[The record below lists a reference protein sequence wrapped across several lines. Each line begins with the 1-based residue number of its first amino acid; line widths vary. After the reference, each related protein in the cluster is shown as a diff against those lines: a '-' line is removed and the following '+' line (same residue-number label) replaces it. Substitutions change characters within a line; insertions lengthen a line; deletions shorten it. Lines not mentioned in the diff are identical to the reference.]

1 MKECPRIKIIKEVDY
16 MANVIINKETCIGC
30 GLCVKDCS
38 RNAIIL
44 VNEKAAVDLDLC
56 NECSHCVAVC
66 PEASVSMPDYD
77 DEIFEYDADKLSL
90 DPDNFLY
97 FQKFRR
103 SIRQFKDKDVEQ
115 DKLDKIIEAGRYSP
129 TASNRQLNRYIIIRD
144 KIDEVRDMAIKALY
158 DMANDTSLDMGGWS
172 SYQKAWIQMY
182 SDYKEK
188 NIDRLFFNAPQI
200 IVIVSEDK
208 AGFAEVN
215 GGLAA
220 SRMELQAN
228 SMGLGVCYIG
238 FFKRAVQYNSKIRE
252 SMGMKDDED
261 FILSFV
267 LGYPNVKYQRTI
279 NRKKADVRFI

>member
-1 MKECPRIKIIKEVDY
+1 
-16 MANVIINKETCIGC
+16 MANVIINKKTCIGC

-38 RNAIIL
+38 RNAIAL
-44 VNEKAAVDLDLC
+44 VNRKAEVDLDLC
-56 NECSHCVAVC
+56 NECCHCVAVC
-66 PEASVSMPDYD
+66 PEVSVSMPDYD
-77 DEIFEYDADKLSL
+77 SDEILEYDADKLYL

-103 SIRQFKDKDVEQ
+103 SIRQFKNKVIEP
-115 DKLDKIIEAGRYSP
+115 DKLNKIIESGRYSP

-144 KIDEVRDMAIKALY
+144 KIDEVRDMTIKALY
-158 DMANDTSLDMGGWS
+158 DMANDSNLDLGGRS
-172 SYQKAWIQMY
+172 GYQKAWIQMY
-182 SDYKEK
+182 NDYKEK

-228 SMGLGVCYIG
+228 ALGLGVCYIG
-238 FFKRAVQYNSKIRE
+238 FFKRAVQYNGRIKELI
-252 SMGMKDDED
+252 GMKDDEE
-261 FILSFV
+261 FILSFA
-267 LGYPNVKYQRTI
+267 LGYPNVKYQRSI
-279 NRKKADVRFI
+279 NRRTPDVRYI

>member
-1 MKECPRIKIIKEVDY
+1 
-16 MANVIINKETCIGC
+16 MANVLINKETCIGC

-38 RNAIIL
+38 RNAIALI
-44 VNEKAAVDLDLC
+44 NEKAAVDLDLC

-77 DEIFEYDADKLSL
+77 DEIFEYDSDKLNI

-103 SIRQFKDKDVEQ
+103 SIRQFKNKDVEK
-115 DKLDKIIEAGRYSP
+115 DKLNKIIEAGRYSP

-144 KIDEVRDMAIKALY
+144 KLNDVRDMALKTLY
-158 DMANDTSLDMGGWS
+158 DMANDS
-172 SYQKAWIQMY
+172 SIQMAGVDY
-182 SDYKEK
+182 RPSWRKMYDDYKEK

-208 AGFAEVN
+208 SGFERVN

-220 SRMELQAN
+220 SRMELLAN

-238 FFKRAVQYNSKIRE
+238 FFERAVMYNSKIRE
-252 SMGMKDDED
+252 LIGMKDDEE

-267 LGYPNVKYQRTI
+267 LGYPNVKYNRTI
-279 NRKKADVRFI
+279 NRKTPDVRFI